1 MPSKGGSHT
10 GRRPYIALGSL
21 CEVNRTAAPPK
32 LQSIMVHM
40 QITKQAH
47 AISRLKPDQDWLQT

>member
-32 LQSIMVHM
+32 LQSIIVHM
-40 QITKQAH
+40 QITKASPWCI
-47 AISRLKPDQDWLQT
+47 ALEA

>member
-32 LQSIMVHM
+32 LHSIIVHM
-40 QITKQAH
+40 QTTKAAH
-47 AISRLKPDQDWLQT
+47 AISLEA